1 MKTATKVMA
10 VVAVAFLAMSGEAL
24 AAKRAKTKLQ
34 MTGQLNLN
42 TATQAQLDQLPGVGE
57 KAAKRIIEHRTK
69 TPFTKVEELTKVKG
83 FGKKKLEKLKGI
95 SEDQSWGVKIVRH
108 ALEAPLRTISSNAGA
123 EPAVVVNRVRSEKGA
138 FGYNAATGEYEDL
151 MKAGVIDPVKVVRTA
166 LQNAASIAGLML
178 TTEAVISEKPKEEK
192 AHSHGPGGMGGMM

>member
-34 MTGQLNLN
+34 LTGQLNLN

-83 FGKKKLEKLKGI
+83 FGKKKLEKLKANLAVSGPTTLT
-95 SEDQSWGVKIVRH
+95 VRRVANTDAPAGSGPAA
-108 ALEAPLRTISSNAGA
+108 ALPEAQGR
-123 EPAVVVNRVRSEKGA
+123 
-138 FGYNAATGEYEDL
+138 AA
-151 MKAGVIDPVKVVRTA
+151 PVKR
-166 LQNAASIAGLML
+166 
-178 TTEAVISEKPKEEK
+178 
-192 AHSHGPGGMGGMM
+192 